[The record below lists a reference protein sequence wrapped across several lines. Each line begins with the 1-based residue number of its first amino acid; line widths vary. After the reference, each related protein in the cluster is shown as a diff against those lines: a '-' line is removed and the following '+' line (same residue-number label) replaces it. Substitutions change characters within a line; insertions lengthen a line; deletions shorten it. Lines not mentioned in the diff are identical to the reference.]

1 MEAGRA
7 AMGYGILQ
15 LPSMPELKRGIVSVT
30 GFVPAEGVDVNSI
43 TFKYVISYGQCLISW
58 VKMLADCLFLCT
70 YNTRISYFRYLICAL
85 IHLPIHLCSPIWV
98 IHRLVK
104 TPGYAQINLLHSEC
118 VLMWM

>member
-58 VKMLADCLFLCT
+58 VKMLADCLFL
-70 YNTRISYFRYLICAL
+70 
-85 IHLPIHLCSPIWV
+85 
-98 IHRLVK
+98 
-104 TPGYAQINLLHSEC
+104 
-118 VLMWM
+118 